1 MVIKMK
7 LDSLNEMQK
16 KAVVKT
22 DGPLLVLAGA
32 GSGKTKVLTTKIA
45 YLIEQMHI
53 NPYNILA
60 ITFTNKAAR
69 EMKDRITNML
79 GMLANSIQIST
90 FHSFGLT
97 IVRENAEKLDLKS
110 NFTILDSED
119 SLTIIK
125 KIMKDLNINAE
136 SVKPKYVKNQIS
148 GAKNELMSP
157 LEYERFAMTEQEKNV
172 VEIYKVYQKRLLISN
187 SVDFD
192 DLLMM
197 PIMLFR
203 KNPDILERYQERF
216 KYILIDEYQD
226 TNEAQYTLVKM
237 ISSKYKNVCVVG
249 DNDQSIYSF
258 RGANY
263 QNILNFEKDY
273 KSAETI
279 MLEENYRSTKNILK
293 VANEVIVNNNKRKD
307 KNLWTENEVGNKV
320 KYYRASDEKDEA
332 IYVTKEIQK
341 LIDEGISKNEIA
353 VLYRTNAQSRTIEEA
368 LLRENIPYKVI
379 GSFYFYNRKEIKDL
393 ICYLKLIHNSYDDNS
408 LLRVIN
414 VPKRGIGDKTIQN
427 ITEKATEKNIC
438 LYDAIESGKELIFKN
453 KLEYIKKEAENCSL
467 TDLIDLILNET
478 GMKEELV
485 KEKTIESEI
494 RLENLEE
501 FKSITKNFEEKYG
514 IISLDEFLD
523 EISLV
528 ADVEEHKNDTDVVTL
543 MTIHSAKGL
552 EFDNVF
558 IIGMEEGIFPHFNS
572 FLDANQVEEERRLC
586 YVAITRAKKNL
597 WIINA
602 KRRMIYGKDGC
613 NPPSRFLQ
621 EIDTNDLDIS
631 EAGTS
636 FSNKIPDS
644 ISNFDKDATYTMGE
658 KVYQDM
664 YGEGIIVGIDDEFI
678 SIAFEHPY
686 GIKKFIKGHKS
697 IRKVDKECII

>member
-1 MVIKMK
+1 MK

-125 KIMKDLNINAE
+125 KIMKDLNINVE

-341 LIDEGISKNEIA
+341 LIDEGIPKNEIA
-353 VLYRTNAQSRTIEEA
+353 VLYRTNAQSRAIEEA

-393 ICYLKLIHNSYDDNS
+393 ICYLKLIQNSYDDNS

-427 ITEKATEKNIC
+427 ITEKATEKSIC

-572 FLDANQVEEERRLC
+572 FLDANQIEEERRLC

>member
-1 MVIKMK
+1 MK

-148 GAKNELMSP
+148 GAKNELMGP

-341 LIDEGISKNEIA
+341 LIDEGIPKNEIA

-427 ITEKATEKNIC
+427 ITEKATEKSIC

-572 FLDANQVEEERRLC
+572 FLDANQIEEERRLC

>member
-1 MVIKMK
+1 MK

-320 KYYRASDEKDEA
+320 KYYRANDEKDEA

-341 LIDEGISKNEIA
+341 LIDDGIPKNEIA

-427 ITEKATEKNIC
+427 ITEKATEKSIC

-572 FLDANQVEEERRLC
+572 FLDANQIEEERRLC

>member
-1 MVIKMK
+1 MK

-341 LIDEGISKNEIA
+341 LIDEGIPKNEIA
-353 VLYRTNAQSRTIEEA
+353 VLYRTNAQSRAIEEA

-427 ITEKATEKNIC
+427 ITEKATEKSIC

-572 FLDANQVEEERRLC
+572 FLDANQIEEERRLC

>member
-1 MVIKMK
+1 MK

-341 LIDEGISKNEIA
+341 LIDEGIPKNEIA

-393 ICYLKLIHNSYDDNS
+393 ICYLKLIYNQYDDNS
-408 LLRVIN
+408 LLRIIN
-414 VPKRGIGDKTIQN
+414 VPKRGIGEKTIQN
-427 ITEKATEKNIC
+427 LSMKALEENKCI
-438 LYDAIESGKELIFKN
+438 YDVIDSGKELIFKN
-453 KLEYIKKEAENCSL
+453 IIESIKKKAENCSL
-467 TDLIDLILNET
+467 TELIDLILNET
-478 GMKEELV
+478 GMKADL
-485 KEKTIESEI
+485 KSDKSIESEI

-528 ADVEEHKNDTDVVTL
+528 SDVEEHKNSNDVVTL

-552 EFDNVF
+552 EFDYVF

-572 FLDANQVEEERRLC
+572 LMDLNQLEEERRLA
-586 YVAITRAKKNL
+586 YVAITRARKKL

-602 KRRMIYGKDGC
+602 KRRTLYGKDSN
-613 NPPSRFLQ
+613 NPPSRFLSDINS
-621 EIDTNDLDIS
+621 EDLDILENKPINGNEKS
-631 EAGTS
+631 VTDS
-636 FSNKIPDS
+636 FIDDS
-644 ISNFDKDATYTMGE
+644 ITYSFGE
-658 KVYQDM
+658 KVNHTD
-664 YGEGIIVGIDDEFI
+664 YGDGVIVGIDEKLV
-678 SIAFEHPY
+678 SVAFPHPI
-686 GIKKFIKGHKS
+686 GIKKFIKGHKCL
-697 IRKVDKECII
+697 RKVDE